1 MALAGN
7 IKEFGL
13 ADIFQI
19 VSLQQKTG
27 VLTVESSQGTVAVLL
42 EKGLIVGAN
51 ASFRPIEERLEQSLI
66 QGNQISKF
74 QLKRATENQ
83 RKTHQPLWTA
93 LAEVGDI
100 DVGVLQRA
108 LSQQIHETIYHLLR
122 WTEGNYRFEP
132 RKVEYDQNL
141 VTPIN
146 TEFLIMEGFRITDEW
161 SLFEKEIPSLQVLI
175 RRTQG
180 SVSPGDLSE
189 TEKKIYQALESEKTI
204 QDIADIGQMGEFDTC
219 QTVYELMK
227 KGWVEKVPGKK
238 GKKVKIRRV
247 SLDFDMLLS
256 KAAMLFIGIAVIIGA
271 VFGVRMLP
279 DGFILVHQ
287 PNLSG
292 IEAVKPL
299 ANRSYIQNVSYYIAV
314 YFLEYGKRP
323 SSLDE
328 LVSIGSLPNS
338 DLLRD
343 VWGNPLVM
351 ESDRGGVL
359 LRSLGQDGESGTSD
373 DITLKVP
380 L

>member
-66 QGNQISKF
+66 QGNQLSKF

-189 TEKKIYQALESEKTI
+189 TEKKIYQVLESEKTI
-204 QDIADIGQMGEFDTC
+204 QDIADIGQMGEFDAC

-247 SLDFDMLLS
+247 SLDLDMLLS

-271 VFGVRMLP
+271 VFGVRVLP
-279 DGFILVHQ
+279 DDVILIHQ

-299 ANRSYIQNVSYYIAV
+299 ATRSYIQNVSYYITV
-314 YFLEYGKRP
+314 YFFEYGKRP

-328 LVSIGSLPNS
+328 LVSIGSIPNS

-373 DITLKVP
+373 DVILKVS